1 MMRAA
6 ASMSL
11 AFRSF
16 ILLSAISRSWV
27 RVIVPALSRPGL
39 VEPDL
44 RPSASLI
51 KWVTGGRLGDE
62 SEGLVLVD
70 R

>member
-16 ILLSAISRSWV
+16 IFFSAISRSWV
-27 RVIVPALSRPGL
+27 RVTVPTVVRP
-39 VEPDL
+39 VVPEPDL
-44 RPSASLI
+44 MPTASFR
-51 KWVTGGRLGDE
+51 KWVAGG
-62 SEGLVLVD
+62 VLVTKVKLLSW
-70 R
+70 